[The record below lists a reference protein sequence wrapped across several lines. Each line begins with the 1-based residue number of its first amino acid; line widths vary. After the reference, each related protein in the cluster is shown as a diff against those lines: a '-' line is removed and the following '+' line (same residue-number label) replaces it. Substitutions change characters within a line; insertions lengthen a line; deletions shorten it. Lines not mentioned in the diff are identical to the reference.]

1 MKKGQTGV
9 FAVVLIIVGF
19 IILIGLG
26 LGFDT
31 VDASHIG
38 VKNRFGVLEGT
49 MQPGMQ
55 WTGFFTHVEQ
65 YDLRLRKKIIEMNG
79 ADSAVDKDG
88 QGIFATI
95 EINYRLNP
103 ENVENAYS
111 KIGIDNNLAEIL
123 NIDGTIKEGFKSV
136 TSEYTSLEIF
146 QKRSEVKQKAIEK
159 IRENFPV
166 DYFML
171 ENVII
176 TNIDFNPAFKAAIEA
191 KKVAEETAKAREKEV
206 DISKFEANKKIETAR
221 GIAESKK
228 LQAEANAYETIT
240 LAKAEA
246 EALSLKS
253 KQLTPLMVQNNYID
267 AWNGQLPQ
275 YMLGSNTDIL
285 MSMPSNIEG
294 GQE

>member
-159 IRENFPV
+159 IRENF
-166 DYFML
+166 
-171 ENVII
+171 
-176 TNIDFNPAFKAAIEA
+176 
-191 KKVAEETAKAREKEV
+191 
-206 DISKFEANKKIETAR
+206 ISKFEANKKIETAR